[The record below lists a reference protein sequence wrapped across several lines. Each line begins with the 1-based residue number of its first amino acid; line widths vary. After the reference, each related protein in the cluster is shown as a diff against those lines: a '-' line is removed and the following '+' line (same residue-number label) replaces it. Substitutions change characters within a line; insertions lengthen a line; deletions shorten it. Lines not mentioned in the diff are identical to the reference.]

1 MSQVTGLKEG
11 EGGVLE
17 PLFKPRPG
25 PALHTLQLGTFTHI
39 CDLPTLPD
47 PYETRMVE
55 VRQSNIPG
63 GGEGLFTRYK
73 TFILTLK

>member
-1 MSQVTGLKEG
+1 MLQVTGLKEG

-17 PLFKPRPG
+17 PLLEPRPG
-25 PALHTLQLGTFTHI
+25 PALPTFQLGTYTHI

-55 VRQSNIPG
+55 VKQSNIPG
-63 GGEGLFTRYK
+63 GGEGLFSRYEALDK
-73 TFILTLK
+73 